1 MNRPEQLER
10 SAGQES
16 SVQRQLSVRECSLC
30 SRTLP
35 ANYIGVACPVCLLQ
49 FAIEPS
55 HDNDGLF
62 ENCNGETVRAAETN
76 PRRFGPYEILTRPDG
91 SLDML
96 GHGAMGITYKATDLN
111 LGIPVALK
119 ILNQRLLQEGL
130 ARRRFLREARFAA
143 SVRDPNVASVYHL
156 GFRENEI
163 FYVMEFVP
171 GETLGCL
178 IKRSAP
184 INAQLTL
191 KIATQIAAGLKAIH
205 RQNLVHRDI
214 KPNNIMVRLETE
226 GGAVAKIIDLG
237 LVKAVGGKHSQT
249 TLSIPG
255 AFTGTPGFASPEQFS
270 GIEVD
275 IRSDLYSLGATLWMM
290 LTGKPLFRG
299 TPAEVLYQHLHS
311 PLPLEQL
318 DGVPQPIGDILKMLL
333 EKDPRRRFQCPLQLL
348 EAIQIIALTSRACPA
363 TSLPELR
370 EPLEKRIIVTSPRAG
385 AFGSDSFEQLSG
397 NQTEEAFRSLGKACL
412 INAKEIWRSV
422 VMLQRL
428 SLEQTRPIW
437 GKNGWPVH

>member
-1 MNRPEQLER
+1 MNCPEQVEPR
-10 SAGQES
+10 TGEDS
-16 SVQRQLSVRECSLC
+16 SIQCLLTIRECSVC
-30 SRTLP
+30 GRTLP
-35 ANYIGVACPVCLLQ
+35 ANYRGVSCPVCLLQ
-49 FAIEPS
+49 FALEPS
-55 HDNDGLF
+55 HDDDGLE
-62 ENCNGETVRAAETN
+62 ENCDLQTVWAETD
-76 PRRFGPYEILTRPDG
+76 PTRYGPYEILTRADG

-96 GHGAMGITYKATDLN
+96 GRGGMGVTYKATDLN

-119 ILNQRLLQEGL
+119 ILNPRLLQEGL
-130 ARRRFLREARFAA
+130 ARRRFLREARSAA

-156 GFRENEI
+156 GFRGSEI
-163 FYVMEFVP
+163 FYAMEFVP

-178 IKRSAP
+178 IKRSGP

-191 KIATQIAAGLKAIH
+191 KFATQITAGLKAIH

-214 KPNNIMVRLETE
+214 KPNNIMVRLETG

-290 LTGKPLFRG
+290 LTGRPLFRG

-318 DGVPQPIGDILKMLL
+318 DAVPQPIVAILKMLL
-333 EKDPRRRFQCPLQLL
+333 EKDPRRRFQCPFQLL
-348 EAIQIIALTSRACPA
+348 EAIRIIARTSCACPA

-370 EPLEKRIIVTSPRAG
+370 EPLEKRIIATSPLAG
-385 AFGSDSFEQLSG
+385 AFRSDSFEQLSR

-412 INAKEIWRSV
+412 INAKETWRSV
-422 VMLQRL
+422 VMLQKL